1 MKTTISTAAPE
12 IERGAAPNIEVY
24 QNFIACAVDRADDEV
39 MKLAEKLAA
48 ERDPDAILAMQKTLK
63 AARRKAKILEQFF
76 DSIWPEDL
84 LEFIDTIAEPGVR
97 LDVQPIFDMIHDLIK
112 ALGLSRKDIK
122 AMPNLFQSEASN
134 E

>member
-1 MKTTISTAAPE
+1 MKTTTSTAAPE
-12 IERGAAPNIEVY
+12 TGSGAAPNIEVY

-48 ERDPDAILAMQKTLK
+48 ERDPDAILAMQKTLRT
-63 AARRKAKILEQFF
+63 ARRKTKILEQFF

-97 LDVQPIFDMIHDLIK
+97 QEVQPVFDMIHDLIK

-122 AMPNLFQSEASN
+122 TMPNPFRRADN